1 MINMYVHMYIYLHR
15 TLIVNTKHA
24 WSSWFIKGCFMS
36 YAITSFREKFDLR
49 KVNRKSED
57 WLFSKESFEKCW
69 MIVRASLWFVVLH
82 TAIILKF
89 IATKKGRN
97 SMYIAAN
104 SFNGLFVALF
114 YAYDHQ
120 KKEGQLDRKWGLVW
134 PKIRNVFEK
143 QSRWPGPP
151 SWLRIN

>member
-1 MINMYVHMYIYLHR
+1 MHDRHD
-15 TLIVNTKHA
+15 
-24 WSSWFIKGCFMS
+24 FIKGCFMS
-36 YAITSFREKFDLR
+36 YDITSFKEKFDLR

-57 WLFSKESFEKCW
+57 LLFFEKCY
-69 MIVRASLWFVVLH
+69 MMSCASLWFLVLH
-82 TAIILKF
+82 TTIILKF
-89 IATKKGRN
+89 IATKKGR
-97 SMYIAAN
+97 STMYIAAN

-114 YAYDHQ
+114 YANDHQ